1 MSRQLVNGLRYVVT
15 GGAGFIGSHLCETLV
30 ARGHRVL
37 AVDNLSTGSRSNL
50 ERLESHPSFSF
61 ELGDIT
67 KHGVLDRLA
76 ADADVVIHFAAA
88 VGVKLIVD
96 QPRATILTNL
106 DGTQRALEAA
116 ERHGFRL
123 VVASS
128 SEVYGKSSSP
138 PFSEE
143 DDVVLGPSNKSR
155 WSYAAAKMMGEFLT
169 FAYCREAGVDAT
181 TLRFFNT
188 IGPRQ
193 SGQYGMVAP
202 RFVRQA
208 LEGSPLTVY
217 GEGFQSRCFCDVRD
231 VVAAVVAV
239 AENPSISGETL
250 NVGGEREISVREL
263 AELVLELTG
272 SSSEIV
278 HVPYEVAYEPGFEDI
293 PRRFP
298 NTTRLRALTSWR
310 PRYTLEQTLRD
321 LIEYETAA
329 LETPAESLTGA
340 VATGD

>member
-67 KHGVLDRLA
+67 KHGVLDRLV

-239 AENPSISGETL
+239 AENPSILSMDDFGVCSYDSFEQPLYRFNFQGPVKNAPSPSPT
-250 NVGGEREISVREL
+250 IEL
-263 AELVLELTG
+263 PEDTG
-272 SSSEIV
+272 SDRVRGEN
-278 HVPYEVAYEPGFEDI
+278 HEP
-293 PRRFP
+293 
-298 NTTRLRALTSWR
+298 TSIGS
-310 PRYTLEQTLRD
+310 
-321 LIEYETAA
+321 LIEVPKRSDNA
-329 LETPAESLTGA
+329 
-340 VATGD
+340 